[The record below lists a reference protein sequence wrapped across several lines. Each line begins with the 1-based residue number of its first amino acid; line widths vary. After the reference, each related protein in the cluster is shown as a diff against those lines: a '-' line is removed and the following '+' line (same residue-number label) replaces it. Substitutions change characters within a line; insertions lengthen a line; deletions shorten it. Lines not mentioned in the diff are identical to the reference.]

1 MPVPDHPE
9 PGNFFKRVGRCGAK
23 QINIA
28 VEVKMPTEKQIQA
41 NRINA
46 LKGGVKTGQGKVKI
60 KLNAVSH
67 GFFSKDLLLPG
78 EDAHLLA
85 ELRDK
90 LAAEVLPQGE
100 METLLLE
107 LIISCCWRIK
117 RLANYERK
125 NIGIST
131 DYSCPLPEKVLQYT
145 NTLERRLY
153 KAIHE
158 LEKLQNARHKV
169 ECTPD
174 FNAII
179 SAIAHPDQPI
189 EE

>member
-1 MPVPDHPE
+1 
-9 PGNFFKRVGRCGAK
+9 
-23 QINIA
+23 
-28 VEVKMPTEKQIQA
+28 MPTEKQIQA

-46 LKGGVKTGQGKVKI
+46 LKGGVRTEQGKAKI

-78 EDAHLLA
+78 EDQHLLA
-85 ELRDK
+85 DLREK
-90 LAAEVLPQGE
+90 LAAEVQPQGE

-107 LIISCCWRIK
+107 LIVSCCWRIK

-125 NIGIST
+125 NVRIST
-131 DYSCPLPEKVLQYT
+131 DYRYPLPEKMLQYT

-158 LEKLQNARHKV
+158 LEKLQNARLKA
-169 ECTPD
+169 ECSPD

-179 SAIAHPDQPI
+179 SAIANPDQQI